1 MIKVVFMS
9 LLLAGCTYTKE
20 GDATEKDIIWCI
32 GACVS
37 ASSEKRDY
45 DHEVVVDP
53 NTIVI
58 NEKR

>member
-9 LLLAGCTYTKE
+9 LLLAGCTSTRE
-20 GDATEKDIIWCI
+20 GDGMEKRLIWCV

-37 ASSEKRDY
+37 ASSEKREY
-45 DHEVVVDP
+45 EHEVVVDP